1 MPKATV
7 VTQGREDQCLPS
19 PSGTWP
25 GRAGPSSIGG
35 GVPREAGAKRGRKA
49 DQEGEVGRAAEE
61 GATRG
66 PPRRALL
73 EARPPAGGAPSP
85 VARPPPRPWT
95 SCWQCCPGPGLLLHS
110 GLKGHVCTGAVTGLA
125 LTPPRGCLLGSTVVR
140 GAQRTP
146 GSVCESGYLPAYIK
160 DLRGGGALHVQ
171 RSRTGRGFMR
181 ASDTQPSLQL
191 FYHAQHAH
199 LPHGPIWLLELEPLN
214 VYSSQWEREWVER
227 PLFLPGRFPSTVTP
241 SWWPELSPVATPGC
255 EGGQDTR
262 PWLSA
267 VTSRLGTKE
276 WER

>member
-7 VTQGREDQCLPS
+7 VTQGREDRCLPS

-35 GVPREAGAKRGRKA
+35 GVPREAGAERGRKA
-49 DQEGEVGRAAEE
+49 DQEGEVGRVAEE

-85 VARPPPRPWT
+85 VAPPPRRPWT

-125 LTPPRGCLLGSTVVR
+125 LTPPRGCLFGSTVLR

-181 ASDTQPSLQL
+181 ASDTPPSLQL

-214 VYSSQWEREWVER
+214 VYSSQWER
-227 PLFLPGRFPSTVTP
+227 
-241 SWWPELSPVATPGC
+241 
-255 EGGQDTR
+255 
-262 PWLSA
+262 
-267 VTSRLGTKE
+267 
-276 WER
+276 